1 VRDIKL
7 KVGELTQ
14 REDFGRGLARLD
26 ARKMD
31 EIGAKE
37 GEIIEVEGK
46 RKAAVVAARS
56 YPADVGLDIIRIDGL
71 MRRNSKA
78 DIGGFITVRK
88 ARVKRAKKVVLAPV
102 DRGFMI
108 RISPNLLKQMLF
120 MRPLAKDDILISSP
134 AFKSDNIFESFFGLE
149 EVFFPVGAEAKLKV
163 IGTIPKN
170 FVQVDE
176 KTEIE
181 IKSEVAKDEIVIKQS
196 RIPRAITFK
205 KGKSIQE
212 FKRFSKGLTREEVE
226 KILEEGSRKDFFC
239 YKERDGLWYLFKKVT
254 SGNTK
259 S

>member
-1 VRDIKL
+1 MRDIKL

-37 GEIIEVEGK
+37 GEILEIEGK
-46 RKAAVVAARS
+46 RKAAVIATRS

-71 MRRNSKA
+71 VRRNSKT
-78 DIGGFITVRK
+78 DIGDFIAIRK
-88 ARVKRAKKVVLAPV
+88 ARVKRAKKVILAPV

-134 AFKSDNIFESFFGLE
+134 AFKSDNVFEQFFGVE
-149 EVFFPVGAEAKLKV
+149 EVFFPLGAEAKLKV

-170 FVQVDE
+170 FVQVDD

-181 IKSEVAKDEIVIKQS
+181 LKPETVRDEVIVKRSAVPQS
-196 RIPRAITFK
+196 ITFK
-205 KGKSIQE
+205 RGRSIQE
-212 FKRFSKGLTREEVE
+212 FKRFSKGLNKEEAE

-239 YKERDGLWYLFKKVT
+239 YKEKDGLWFLFKKV
-254 SGNTK
+254 
-259 S
+259 

>member
-1 VRDIKL
+1 MRVVRL

-31 EIGAKE
+31 EIGVKE

-46 RKAAVVAARS
+46 RKATAIATRS

-78 DIGGFITVRK
+78 DIGDFITIRK
-88 ARVKRAKKVVLAPV
+88 ARVKKAKKVVLAPV

-108 RISPNLLKQMLF
+108 RISPNLLKRMLF

-134 AFKSDNIFESFFGLE
+134 AFKSDNIFEQFFGVE

-181 IKSEVAKDEIVIKQS
+181 LKPETVRDEIIVKRSAVPQV
-196 RIPRAITFK
+196 ITFK
-205 KGKSIQE
+205 RGKSIQE
-212 FKRFSKGLTREEVE
+212 FKKFSKGLNREEVE
-226 KILEEGSRKDFFC
+226 KILGEGSKKDFFC
-239 YKERDGLWYLFKKVT
+239 YRDGLWYLFKKV
-254 SGNTK
+254 
-259 S
+259 